1 MNQTLP
7 TADLNT
13 AGTTDVIP
21 SVAIDRIIAQRNE
34 GIALFMQ
41 AMECLATARKI
52 LLDASGDIFL
62 YGFED
67 CVTDSVRC
75 MDKPEEAK
83 KNITRLAD
91 RKIWDRLMTD
101 TGMYTFMSSCQRD
114 EWNSQLMSDTCPEI
128 TLDNVLATFRHLNA
142 SKMQTFEQ
150 GLIDVYRK
158 LSWDYRTNNPCRL
171 GKKIII
177 ENLLYRWSNGRVTLD
192 CSGREALDDL
202 VRPFYRKRAAR
213 TVLTGMCY
221 SVGSATRQGEQFA
234 DPVYRPVGY
243 DVKDIAEVA
252 FWLHSVQFARPDQAV
267 QQRSPLSSMIR
278 TEEQVVFAAQTDHP
292 QRIFSDVIVRLS
304 PAIIC
309 IVRQRRP
316 LVQGVCERFRQF

>member
-41 AMECLATARKI
+41 AMECLATARRI

-67 CVTDSVRC
+67 CVTDSVRR

-83 KNITRLAD
+83 RNITRLAD

-128 TLDNVLATFRHLNA
+128 TLDNVLATFRHLNT

-171 GKKIII
+171 GKRIII
-177 ENLLYRWSNGRVTLD
+177 ENML
-192 CSGREALDDL
+192 
-202 VRPFYRKRAAR
+202 
-213 TVLTGMCY
+213 
-221 SVGSATRQGEQFA
+221 
-234 DPVYRPVGY
+234 
-243 DVKDIAEVA
+243 
-252 FWLHSVQFARPDQAV
+252 
-267 QQRSPLSSMIR
+267 
-278 TEEQVVFAAQTDHP
+278 
-292 QRIFSDVIVRLS
+292 
-304 PAIIC
+304 
-309 IVRQRRP
+309 
-316 LVQGVCERFRQF
+316 

>member
-1 MNQTLP
+1 MMNQTLP

-13 AGTTDVIP
+13 AGTTDIIP
-21 SVAIDRIIAQRNE
+21 SMAIDRIIAQRNE

-41 AMECLATARKI
+41 AMECLATARRI

-91 RKIWDRLMTD
+91 RKIWDRLMTY

-150 GLIDVYRK
+150 ELIDIWRK

-171 GKKIII
+171 GKRIII
-177 ENLLYRWSNGRVTLD
+177 ENLLYRWSNATFLTSGTA
-192 CSGREALDDL
+192 SGRSMVNFSGTATISVSCLKGNIL
-202 VRPFYRKRAAR
+202 RCVATRKGPY
-213 TVLTGMCY
+213 TLSLSVLTLL
-221 SVGSATRQGEQFA
+221 
-234 DPVYRPVGY
+234 
-243 DVKDIAEVA
+243 KN
-252 FWLHSVQFARPDQAV
+252 
-267 QQRSPLSSMIR
+267 
-278 TEEQVVFAAQTDHP
+278 
-292 QRIFSDVIVRLS
+292 
-304 PAIIC
+304 
-309 IVRQRRP
+309 
-316 LVQGVCERFRQF
+316 

>member
-1 MNQTLP
+1 
-7 TADLNT
+7 
-13 AGTTDVIP
+13 
-21 SVAIDRIIAQRNE
+21 
-34 GIALFMQ
+34 
-41 AMECLATARKI
+41 
-52 LLDASGDIFL
+52 SGDIFL

-83 KNITRLAD
+83 RNITRLAD

-202 VRPFYRKRAAR
+202 VRPFYLLEGRNVPDFRSSIGAQYGEFLGNGDNVGKLSEGEYFTVRGYQKGTVHIVFKRSDLVEKLNDIIAR
-213 TVLTGMCY
+213 HYPGALPPRV
-221 SVGSATRQGEQFA
+221 
-234 DPVYRPVGY
+234 
-243 DVKDIAEVA
+243 
-252 FWLHSVQFARPDQAV
+252 
-267 QQRSPLSSMIR
+267 
-278 TEEQVVFAAQTDHP
+278 
-292 QRIFSDVIVRLS
+292 
-304 PAIIC
+304 
-309 IVRQRRP
+309 
-316 LVQGVCERFRQF
+316 

>member
-13 AGTTDVIP
+13 AGTTDIIP

-41 AMECLATARKI
+41 AMECLATARRI

-91 RKIWDRLMTD
+91 RKIWDRLMAD

-114 EWNSQLMSDTCPEI
+114 D
-128 TLDNVLATFRHLNA
+128 
-142 SKMQTFEQ
+142 
-150 GLIDVYRK
+150 LIDVYRK

-202 VRPFYRKRAAR
+202 VRPFYLLEGRNVPDFRNSIGAQYGEYLGNGDNIGELFEGEYFTVRGYQKGTVHIVFKCPDLVEKLNDIIAR
-213 TVLTGMCY
+213 HYPGALPPRV
-221 SVGSATRQGEQFA
+221 
-234 DPVYRPVGY
+234 
-243 DVKDIAEVA
+243 
-252 FWLHSVQFARPDQAV
+252 
-267 QQRSPLSSMIR
+267 
-278 TEEQVVFAAQTDHP
+278 
-292 QRIFSDVIVRLS
+292 
-304 PAIIC
+304 
-309 IVRQRRP
+309 
-316 LVQGVCERFRQF
+316 

>member
-41 AMECLATARKI
+41 AMECPATARKI

-67 CVTDSVRC
+67 CVTDSVRRI
-75 MDKPEEAK
+75 DKPEEAK
-83 KNITRLAD
+83 RNITRLAD
-91 RKIWDRLMTD
+91 RKIWERLMTD

-128 TLDNVLATFRHLNA
+128 TTDNVLATFRHLNA
-142 SKMQTFEQ
+142 CKMQTFEQ

-192 CSGREALDDL
+192 CSGREALDDWYVRFICWRGATFLTSGTASGRSMVNFGNGDNVGKLLEGEYFTVRGYQKGTVHIVFNRSDL
-202 VRPFYRKRAAR
+202 VEKLNDIIAR
-213 TVLTGMCY
+213 HY
-221 SVGSATRQGEQFA
+221 
-234 DPVYRPVGY
+234 PVYCRH
-243 DVKDIAEVA
+243 E
-252 FWLHSVQFARPDQAV
+252 
-267 QQRSPLSSMIR
+267 
-278 TEEQVVFAAQTDHP
+278 
-292 QRIFSDVIVRLS
+292 SD
-304 PAIIC
+304 
-309 IVRQRRP
+309 
-316 LVQGVCERFRQF
+316 

>member
-41 AMECLATARKI
+41 AMECLATARRI

-67 CVTDSVRC
+67 CVTDSVRR

-83 KNITRLAD
+83 RNITRLAD

-114 EWNSQLMSDTCPEI
+114 EWNIQLMSDTCPKI

-150 GLIDVYRK
+150 GLIDIYRK
-158 LSWDYRTNNPCRL
+158 LSWDYRSNNPCRL
-171 GKKIII
+171 GKRIII

-192 CSGREALDDL
+192 CSGGEALNDL
-202 VRPFYRKRAAR
+202 VRPFYLLEGRNVPDFRSSIGAQYGEFLGNGDNVGKLLEGEYFTVRGYQKGTVHIVFKRSDLVEKLNDIIAR
-213 TVLTGMCY
+213 HYPGALPPRV
-221 SVGSATRQGEQFA
+221 
-234 DPVYRPVGY
+234 
-243 DVKDIAEVA
+243 
-252 FWLHSVQFARPDQAV
+252 
-267 QQRSPLSSMIR
+267 
-278 TEEQVVFAAQTDHP
+278 
-292 QRIFSDVIVRLS
+292 
-304 PAIIC
+304 
-309 IVRQRRP
+309 
-316 LVQGVCERFRQF
+316 

>member
-41 AMECLATARKI
+41 AMECLATARRI

-67 CVTDSVRC
+67 CVTDSVRR

-83 KNITRLAD
+83 RNITRLAD

-114 EWNSQLMSDTCPEI
+114 EWNSQLMSC
-128 TLDNVLATFRHLNA
+128 VFRSIRSRIGIEVRSAIRIHSINRELN
-142 SKMQTFEQ
+142 F
-150 GLIDVYRK
+150 
-158 LSWDYRTNNPCRL
+158 
-171 GKKIII
+171 
-177 ENLLYRWSNGRVTLD
+177 
-192 CSGREALDDL
+192 
-202 VRPFYRKRAAR
+202 FYRF
-213 TVLTGMCY
+213 LT
-221 SVGSATRQGEQFA
+221 RF
-234 DPVYRPVGY
+234 
-243 DVKDIAEVA
+243 
-252 FWLHSVQFARPDQAV
+252 
-267 QQRSPLSSMIR
+267 
-278 TEEQVVFAAQTDHP
+278 FAAFHYRGIFP
-292 QRIFSDVIVRLS
+292 Q
-304 PAIIC
+304 
-309 IVRQRRP
+309 
-316 LVQGVCERFRQF
+316 

>member
-41 AMECLATARKI
+41 AMECLATARRI

-67 CVTDSVRC
+67 CVTDSVRH

-83 KNITRLAD
+83 RNITRLAD

-128 TLDNVLATFRHLNA
+128 TLDNVLATFRHLNT

-171 GKKIII
+171 GKRIII
-177 ENLLYRWSNGRVTLD
+177 ENMLYRWSNGRVTLD

-202 VRPFYRKRAAR
+202 VRPFYLLEGRNVPDFRNSIGAQYGEFLGNGDNVGKLLEGEYF
-213 TVLTGMCY
+213 TV
-221 SVGSATRQGEQFA
+221 R
-234 DPVYRPVGY
+234 GY
-243 DVKDIAEVA
+243 QKGTVHIVFK
-252 FWLHSVQFARPDQAV
+252 RPDLV
-267 QQRSPLSSMIR
+267 EKLN
-278 TEEQVVFAAQTDHP
+278 D
-292 QRIFSDVIVRLS
+292 
-304 PAIIC
+304 IIARHYPGALPPR
-309 IVRQRRP
+309 V
-316 LVQGVCERFRQF
+316 